1 MLLSLLRPEARLLF
15 QAAGGPVND
24 SAIDHLLT
32 QDLDWVEIC
41 QLAEREKAAP
51 IVWRRVKSVAADRVP
66 AGAEAHLR
74 KLARVIQFQMS
85 YLEQL
90 TTKSTAALDQAGI
103 DYSLLKGAALACG
116 VYGSFIERPMVDLD
130 ILVDQSQARH
140 AVEALLSVG
149 WLWQRGR
156 PIEGDYSHMRHLPAL
171 LDPNGLASVEVHTSL
186 FPPAAPFDIATKAVL
201 ESARTARFNGAM
213 VRVPDPV
220 HLLLHA
226 CIHFAWG
233 HMFRQGAWRT
243 FRDVQAITTAYDID
257 WPRFIAET
265 KRHGAQTCCYWTF
278 HLGRELMGV
287 QIPAEVIRAM
297 RPPLPAIALRV
308 LERHLTMILVP
319 SGTGCPS
326 VSLRRAMWAG
336 GILPRWSGHAAV
348 RPWHL
353 LLPEDRPSGEAQLAS
368 RRAAI
373 ARRSGR
379 EWMRYWSSVLMAS
392 PQLR

>member
-1 MLLSLLRPEARLLF
+1 MLLSLLRPEAQLLF
-15 QAAGGPVND
+15 QAAGGPAND
-24 SAIDHLLT
+24 SAIGYLLT

-41 QLAEREKAAP
+41 RLAEREKGAP
-51 IVWRRVKSVAADRVP
+51 IVWRRVKSVASDRVP

-90 TTKSTAALDQAGI
+90 TTKSTAALERAGV

-116 VYGSFIERPMVDLD
+116 VYGSFVERPMIDLD
-130 ILVDQSQARH
+130 ILVDQSQARN
-140 AVEALLSVG
+140 AVDALLSAG
-149 WLWQRGR
+149 WLWQPKK
-156 PIEGDYSHMRHLPAL
+156 PIDGDYSHLRHLPAL
-171 LDPNGLASVEVHTSL
+171 IDPNGLASVEVHTSL
-186 FPPAAPFDIATKAVL
+186 FPPGAPFDITTKAVL
-201 ESARTARFNGAM
+201 ESARAVPFSGVM
-213 VRVPDPV
+213 VRVPDPI

-226 CIHFAWG
+226 CIHFSWS

-257 WPRFIAET
+257 WPRFIEES

-278 HLGRELMGV
+278 HLARELTGV
-287 QIPAEVIRAM
+287 RIPAEVVMAT

-308 LERHLTMILVP
+308 LERHLTVILVP

-326 VSLRRAMWAG
+326 VLLRRAMWAS

-348 RPWHL
+348 RPWQI
-353 LLPEDRPSGEAQLAS
+353 LLPEDRSAGEARLTS